1 MTELFA
7 EISLMLARGGW
18 VAYALVAISMLLWI
32 VAVLRA
38 FALRSGFTGS
48 LADLVARCTSAGAC
62 APAHDD
68 PHAGVVVRFVHHA
81 ALTMRHPDAC
91 NHDLDRW
98 STHERD
104 RTESFAALLH
114 ALVAAAPLL
123 GLLGTV
129 SGMIETFAS
138 LHGASGH
145 IGAHASEHT
154 VAGGISIALITTQL
168 GLVIGIPGLV
178 VARLLDRLAAARRR
192 ELQAARALLAESL
205 GRLVS

>member
-1 MTELFA
+1 MTELQA
-7 EISLMLARGGW
+7 EILAMLARGGW
-18 VAYALVAISMLLWI
+18 VAYVLVGISLLLWT
-32 VAVLRA
+32 VAVLRG
-38 FALRSGFTGS
+38 FALRRGFSGS
-48 LADLVARCTSAGAC
+48 LADLVTRCTVPGAC
-62 APAHDD
+62 APTHDD

-81 ALTMRHPDAC
+81 ALTLRQADAC

-98 STHERD
+98 ATHERD

-138 LHGASGH
+138 MHGAAGH
-145 IGAHASEHT
+145 ATEHT
-154 VAGGISIALITTQL
+154 VAGGISVALITTQL

-178 VARLLDRLAAARRR
+178 CARLLDRLAAARRH

-205 GRLVS
+205 GRVAP

>member
-1 MTELFA
+1 MTDLQA
-7 EISLMLARGGW
+7 EILEMLARGGW
-18 VAYALVAISMLLWI
+18 VAYVLVGISLLLWI
-32 VAVLRA
+32 VAVLRS
-38 FALRSGFTGS
+38 FALRRGFRGA
-48 LADLVARCTSAGAC
+48 LADLVTRCTGPGAC
-62 APAHDD
+62 APTHDD
-68 PHAGVVVRFVHHA
+68 PHAGVVVRIVHHA
-81 ALTMRHPDAC
+81 ALTLRQADAC

-98 STHERD
+98 ATHERD

-138 LHGASGH
+138 MHGAAGH
-145 IGAHASEHT
+145 ATDHT
-154 VAGGISIALITTQL
+154 VAGGISVALITTQL

-205 GRLVS
+205 GRVVP